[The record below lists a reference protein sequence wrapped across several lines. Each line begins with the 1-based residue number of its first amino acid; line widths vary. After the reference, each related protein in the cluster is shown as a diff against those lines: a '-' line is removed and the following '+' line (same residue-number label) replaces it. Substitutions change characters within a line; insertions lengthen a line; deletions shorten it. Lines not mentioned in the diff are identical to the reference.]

1 MHMIQPTDHMEHRR
15 KIRGWM
21 LQFCIEGRRG
31 QLWEMEGEGD
41 QGGRKEKEEVRVTV
55 SESGDVKKVQIV

>member
-1 MHMIQPTDHMEHRR
+1 
-15 KIRGWM
+15 M

-41 QGGRKEKEEVRVTV
+41 QGGRKEKEEVRGHSIRMWRCEKGTD
-55 SESGDVKKVQIV
+55 SLEN

>member
-1 MHMIQPTDHMEHRR
+1 MELRR
-15 KIRGWM
+15 KESPNM
-21 LQFCIEGRRG
+21 VLQFCIEGRRG